1 MARVMLYARFER
13 FWHWSQTA
21 LITIMLVTG
30 FEIHGAFALVGFER
44 ATTIHTT
51 TAWLLIGLW
60 IFAWFWHL
68 TTGEWKQYRPSAP
81 DRIAAM
87 VRYYGFEIFQGKAHP
102 FHREFSCKLNPLQ
115 CMAYLVLHIAIS
127 PVIWISGLLYLF
139 YKSWSSIEALSWLS
153 LSTVAVIHIAA
164 AYLMLAFVIVHVYLA
179 LTMDERP
186 FAGLRAM
193 VTGYE
198 DEDKSQTE
206 GSSGA

>member
-1 MARVMLYARFER
+1 MLYARFER

-30 FEIHGAFALVGFER
+30 FEIHGAFTLLGFER

-81 DRIAAM
+81 DRIVAM

-127 PVIWISGLLYLF
+127 PVIWISGLAYLF

-153 LSTVAVIHIAA
+153 LSTVAIIHIAA
-164 AYLMLAFVIVHVYLA
+164 AYLMLAFVIVHIYLA

-198 DEDKSQTE
+198 EEGEGQAGSEQT
-206 GSSGA
+206 SRSR

>member
-1 MARVMLYARFER
+1 MAKVMLYARFER
-13 FWHWSQTA
+13 FWHWSQTL
-21 LITIMLVTG
+21 LITIMLITG
-30 FEIHGAFALVGFER
+30 FEIHGAFVLLGFER

-68 TTGEWKQYRPSAP
+68 TTGEWKQYKPSAP
-81 DRIAAM
+81 DRIIAM

-115 CMAYLVLHIAIS
+115 CMAYLALHIAIS
-127 PVIWISGLLYLF
+127 PIIWISGLLYLF

-153 LSTVAVIHIAA
+153 LSTVAIIHIAA
-164 AYLMLAFVIVHVYLA
+164 AYLMLAFVVVHIYLA

-198 DEDKSQTE
+198 DEGESKAGGNS
-206 GSSGA
+206 

>member
-1 MARVMLYARFER
+1 MEQIMLYARFER
-13 FWHWSQTA
+13 FWHWSQTV

-30 FEIHGAFALVGFER
+30 FEIHGTYAMLGFER
-44 ATTIHTT
+44 AAAVHSF

-60 IFAWFWHL
+60 VFAWFWHL

-81 DRIAAM
+81 DRIIAM

-115 CMAYLVLHIAIS
+115 CMAYLALHVAIS
-127 PVIWISGLLYLF
+127 PIIWISGLLYLF
-139 YKSWSSIEALSWLS
+139 YKSWSALEGLSWLS
-153 LSTVAVIHIAA
+153 LGTIALVHTAA
-164 AYLMLAFVIVHVYLA
+164 AYLMLAFVVVHLYLA

-186 FAGLRAM
+186 FSGLRAM

-198 DEDKSQTE
+198 GEPKKQT
-206 GSSGA
+206 GSAE